1 MQYLGG
7 KSRDAKRL
15 AAAVNAYRKPG
26 QIVWDPFCGGLSMAA
41 ALSAAGPVVASDI
54 HRPLIALYRAVR
66 NGRDPPEHVSA
77 EVYEESKLLRDA
89 YPMKGFCG
97 FGCSYGGKWFGGFAK
112 PNFKTPGHCHPHGY
126 APAARRAVIRDAP
139 LPLHVGLFDFLE
151 SEPGPIDWIFYLDP
165 PYARTTPYS
174 GTPPFDHDRFYRLCE
189 AWAKHTLVYVS
200 EYACPIGRCVLEI
213 QTSSE
218 KRLKQGA
225 VERLFLV

>member
-41 ALSAAGPVVASDI
+41 ALSDAGPVVASDI
-54 HRPLIALYRAVR
+54 HRPLISLYRAVR
-66 NGRDPPEHVSA
+66 SGWDPPSSVSEDEYRA
-77 EVYEESKLLRDA
+77 AKDLPDSDPLKA
-89 YPMKGFCG
+89 FCG
-97 FGCSYGGKWFGGFAK
+97 FGCSFAGMWFQTCAPSRK
-112 PNFKTPGHCHPHGY
+112 APNGRVITY
-126 APAARRAVIRDAP
+126 ASSARASLLKQAPRPAY
-139 LPLHVGLFDFLE
+139 VGWFDFLD

-165 PYARTTPYS
+165 PYVGTIGYA

-189 AWAKHTLVYVS
+189 QWARHTLVYVS
-200 EYACPIGRCVLEI
+200 EYACPVGRVVWEA
-213 QTSSE
+213 QPSGRA
-218 KRLKQGA
+218 RLNMGA